1 MRDLNENEVD
11 EIMSIKKEKRR
22 DFVSSIYDESEVD
35 DILAFV
41 NVREILRERMKS
53 LKEALFDKYCKP
65 LSSDVIEDEDGEIEI
80 SNLIESVEEIEE
92 EIEVC

>member
-1 MRDLNENEVD
+1 MRELNEVD
-11 EIMSIKKEKRR
+11 EIMSIEKEKRR
-22 DFVSSIYDESEVD
+22 DFVSSIYDASEVD

-41 NVREILRERMKS
+41 NVSEMLREWTRP
-53 LKEALFDKYCKP
+53 LKEALFDKYCTSTP
-65 LSSDVIEDEDGEIEI
+65 SDTIKDEDGEIEI

>member
-22 DFVSSIYDESEVD
+22 DFVSSIYDASEVD

-41 NVREILRERMKS
+41 NVSEILRERMMP
-53 LKEALFDKYCKP
+53 LKEALFDKYCKQ
-65 LSSDVIEDEDGEIEI
+65 SSDTDKNEEDDEISI
-80 SNLIESVEEIEE
+80 SNLIENVEEIEE